1 MSGNNR
7 QYYYRNKKVRESKRV
22 LANHVLER
30 VIAIRSRM
38 PRIGTRKLHYMLS
51 CQGVDYDIG
60 RDKLFKIMRA
70 NNLDIKPRRA
80 YHVTTN
86 SHHRFRKHK
95 NLVDKLNIIRPEQV
109 WVSDITYIGTRGS
122 HCYLALITDAYSKK
136 IVGYDLSDSLS
147 AQGAIRALK
156 TALKNRMYQDK
167 ALIHHS
173 DREIQYCCDDYQKL
187 LKKYNIKVSMTES
200 YNPYANAVAERV
212 NGILKNEFLLEEY
225 KVDKK
230 SMELIVG
237 QSIRYYNQFRPHMSC
252 SLLTPIQMHSEEKI
266 SVKTYKKISVQK
278 GNFLN

>member
-1 MSGNNR
+1 M
-7 QYYYRNKKVRESKRV
+7 
-22 LANHVLER
+22 
-30 VIAIRSRM
+30 
-38 PRIGTRKLHYMLS
+38 
-51 CQGVDYDIG
+51 
-60 RDKLFKIMRA
+60 
-70 NNLDIKPRRA
+70 
-80 YHVTTN
+80 
-86 SHHRFRKHK
+86 
-95 NLVDKLNIIRPEQV
+95 DKLNIIRPEQV

-212 NGILKNEFLLEEY
+212 NGLFNLLNIL
-225 KVDKK
+225 
-230 SMELIVG
+230 
-237 QSIRYYNQFRPHMSC
+237 
-252 SLLTPIQMHSEEKI
+252 
-266 SVKTYKKISVQK
+266 
-278 GNFLN
+278 